1 MQPGDAET
9 VRNALVRLGM
19 DQTERGHR
27 LSSFVQQLDS
37 EAEHDGHADVNLTAI
52 PSAPASRAQ
61 PPPASAR
68 DGATIENADG
78 KGLEAAESPQRRTQ
92 LSGADLAALG
102 SAVKRLGMQDKSQG
116 RRITEWMH
124 SQVYYVCM
132 YYILLYIHKHTHH
145 TPVCIHICIFIIYIY
160 IIHYIYI
167 LYY

>member
-1 MQPGDAET
+1 MRRVQPGDAET

-37 EAEHDGHADVNLTAI
+37 EGEHDGHADADNTSSSVNLTAI
-52 PSAPASRAQ
+52 PSAPASRAK

-68 DGATIENADG
+68 DGATIENVAG
-78 KGLEAAESPQRRTQ
+78 AGLEGAESPQRRT
-92 LSGADLAALG
+92 LVSGADLAALG

-132 YYILLYIHKHTHH
+132 YYILLYIHKDTHH
-145 TPVCIHICIFIIYIY
+145 TPACT
-160 IIHYIYI
+160 
-167 LYY
+167 

>member
-37 EAEHDGHADVNLTAI
+37 EVEHVGHADVNLPAI
-52 PSAPASRAQ
+52 PSAPASRAK

-68 DGATIENADG
+68 DGATIENVAG
-78 KGLEAAESPQRRTQ
+78 AGLEGAESPQRRT
-92 LSGADLAALG
+92 LVSGADLAALG

-132 YYILLYIHKHTHH
+132 YYILLYIHKDTHH
-145 TPVCIHICIFIIYIY
+145 TPACI
-160 IIHYIYI
+160 
-167 LYY
+167 